1 MALRPLLA
9 LSALLLVFA
18 TPVAADTTLDRTIR
32 QEGSGAF
39 QGLGAAPGERHV
51 VRRGGG
57 VQPVP
62 GRAGRR
68 ESLLNFAQLTDPQI
82 ADEMSPARVDFVDP
96 AGGEVR
102 SAHRPQEAMG
112 LQVFDQVVRSIN
124 ANPRSPVRQ
133 GDGSRARL
141 RLAITTGDL
150 ADNQQ
155 LNETR
160 WFRDVLDGGRI
171 DPFSGR
177 AIGAGNACPQATPA
191 QVAAINA
198 DVAARRYTGVQDYD
212 DYATAPAARQAFFW
226 DPDEA
231 ASAPSPYAAF
241 PRYPGLMDRAQARFT
256 AAGLDVPWFISRGN
270 HDGLIQGNAQASID
284 LFRAIAVGC
293 LKVFPNATFDPAD
306 FEGAS
311 DEELFAVLGDP
322 SRIAQL
328 LGGARLVA
336 PDPAR
341 QIVSKQDYRSVVG
354 GRHGFRYTPAGE
366 LAASR
371 GTASYYAW
379 SPRPGLRFVSL
390 DTVAEGGGDSGNL
403 DHPQYLWLRGELRR
417 ATRRGQLIVA
427 FGHHTLGTMNNARSD
442 ELAGTCQPTDEPGC
456 DRDPRRSTPLHRGTE
471 GARTVRA
478 LFVRTPNVVAYV
490 AGHTHANRVTFQ
502 GGFWE
507 INTASHID
515 WPQQSRLIEIMDNRD
530 GTLSLF
536 GTLVDHAGGGLA
548 SLARTL
554 SWNDPQREGVEG
566 SEGEADK
573 RGARRDRNVELLL
586 RDPRYVPT
594 GCQAVLSSTKGS
606 IRVSES
612 PICR

>member
-1 MALRPLLA
+1 
-9 LSALLLVFA
+9 
-18 TPVAADTTLDRTIR
+18 
-32 QEGSGAF
+32 
-39 QGLGAAPGERHV
+39 
-51 VRRGGG
+51 
-57 VQPVP
+57 
-62 GRAGRR
+62 
-68 ESLLNFAQLTDPQI
+68 
-82 ADEMSPARVDFVDP
+82 
-96 AGGEVR
+96 
-102 SAHRPQEAMG
+102 
-112 LQVFDQVVRSIN
+112 
-124 ANPRSPVRQ
+124 
-133 GDGSRARL
+133 
-141 RLAITTGDL
+141 
-150 ADNQQ
+150 
-155 LNETR
+155 
-160 WFRDVLDGGRI
+160 
-171 DPFSGR
+171 
-177 AIGAGNACPQATPA
+177 
-191 QVAAINA
+191 
-198 DVAARRYTGVQDYD
+198 
-212 DYATAPAARQAFFW
+212 
-226 DPDEA
+226 
-231 ASAPSPYAAF
+231 
-241 PRYPGLMDRAQARFT
+241 
-256 AAGLDVPWFISRGN
+256 
-270 HDGLIQGNAQASID
+270 
-284 LFRAIAVGC
+284 
-293 LKVFPNATFDPAD
+293 VFPNATFDPAD

-322 SRIAQL
+322 SRITQL
-328 LGGARLVA
+328 LAGARPVA

-341 QIVSKQDYRSVVG
+341 RIISKQEYRSVLGV
-354 GRHGFRYTPAGE
+354 RHGFGHTPAGQ
-366 LAASR
+366 LSASR

-417 ATRRGQLIVA
+417 ATRRGQLVVA

-442 ELAGTCQPTDEPGC
+442 ELAGACQPADEPGC

-478 LFVRTPNVVAYV
+478 LFARTPNVIAYV

-554 SWNDPQREGVEG
+554 SWNDPQRAGVEG
-566 SEGEADK
+566 SEGDAEK